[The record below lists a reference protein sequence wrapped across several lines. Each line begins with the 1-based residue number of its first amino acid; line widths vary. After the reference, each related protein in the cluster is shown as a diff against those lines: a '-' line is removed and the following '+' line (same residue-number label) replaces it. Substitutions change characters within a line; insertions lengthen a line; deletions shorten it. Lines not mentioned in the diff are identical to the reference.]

1 MRPSRAVDEP
11 QTLVSAL
18 QRKYASDTATA
29 GEAAPQRQIVI
40 SGKVAEEIGFDK
52 IRRQQAQLAELK
64 IVILDGGRIAYA
76 SPPDGKPEESIS
88 EACPKAVE
96 LDLSRN
102 LFERVGTVVDIC
114 SQLKGLQA
122 LRIKY
127 THAPARPWTGLTA
140 GQWKPLPESLGR

>member
-1 MRPSRAVDEP
+1 MRPSRPVDEP

-18 QRKYASDTATA
+18 QRKYASDPTTA

-102 LFERVGTVVDIC
+102 LFERVGTVVEIC

-127 THAPARPWTGLTA
+127 SPPTPLRGHERELTA
-140 GQWKPLPESLGR
+140 